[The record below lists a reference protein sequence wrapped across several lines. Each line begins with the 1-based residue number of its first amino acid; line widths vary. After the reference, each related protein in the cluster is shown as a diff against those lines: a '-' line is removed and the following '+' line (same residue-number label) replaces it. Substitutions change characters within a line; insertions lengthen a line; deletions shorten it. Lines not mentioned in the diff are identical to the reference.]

1 MEGASNNSG
10 LGSLSSC
17 QAIVAIE
24 DVSEGTG
31 E

>member
-10 LGSLSSC
+10 LGSLSC

-24 DVSEGTG
+24 SVSEGPG